1 MKRIHSLF
9 KISRSIFR
17 VSVISLAIIALAGC
31 EDVSPAIGKYYTGR
45 ILHLNVFAME
55 RVPELLYSREHNE
68 QDTTHYR
75 LAPSE
80 PELELVMLRIK
91 VENHKATSAIVSIDE
106 RAAELRD
113 FFQGKYF
120 PIDAGERVEEVELP
134 PGERVEEVAPPDA
147 GERVEEVAPPD
158 AGERVEEVAPP
169 VGSESLR
176 ASRCPPEN
184 PSDLCFLWN
193 ANSGEGAGQA
203 FDLKKGFGI
212 EGWMIFEVPKDQ
224 KIREIRWRAG
234 DSLSIQ
240 F

>member
-9 KISRSIFR
+9 KISRSIFL
-17 VSVISLAIIALAGC
+17 VSVISLAVIALAGC

-55 RVPELLYSREHNE
+55 RVPELLYSREDNE
-68 QDTTHYR
+68 QNTTYYQ

-134 PGERVEEVAPPDA
+134 A
-147 GERVEEVAPPD
+147 
-158 AGERVEEVAPP
+158 
-169 VGSESLR
+169 GSESDR

>member
-9 KISRSIFR
+9 KISRSIFLA
-17 VSVISLAIIALAGC
+17 SVISLAVIALAGC

-55 RVPELLYSREHNE
+55 RVPELLYSREDNE
-68 QDTTHYR
+68 QNTTYYQ

-120 PIDAGERVEEVELP
+120 PIDAGERVEEVAL
-134 PGERVEEVAPPDA
+134 
-147 GERVEEVAPPD
+147 
-158 AGERVEEVAPP
+158 P

-176 ASRCPPEN
+176 ASRCPPQN

>member
-9 KISRSIFR
+9 KISRSIFL
-17 VSVISLAIIALAGC
+17 VSVISLAVIALAGC

-55 RVPELLYSREHNE
+55 RVPELLYSREDNE
-68 QDTTHYR
+68 QDTTYYR

-134 PGERVEEVAPPDA
+134 A
-147 GERVEEVAPPD
+147 
-158 AGERVEEVAPP
+158 
-169 VGSESLR
+169 GSESDR

>member
-9 KISRSIFR
+9 KISRSIFL
-17 VSVISLAIIALAGC
+17 VSLISLAVIALAGC

-55 RVPELLYSREHNE
+55 RVPELLYSREDNE
-68 QDTTHYR
+68 QDTTYYR

-134 PGERVEEVAPPDA
+134 A
-147 GERVEEVAPPD
+147 
-158 AGERVEEVAPP
+158 
-169 VGSESLR
+169 GSESDR

>member
-1 MKRIHSLF
+1 MKRIHLLF
-9 KISRSIFR
+9 KISRSIFL
-17 VSVISLAIIALAGC
+17 VSVISLAVIALAGC

-55 RVPELLYSREHNE
+55 RVPELLYSREDNE
-68 QDTTHYR
+68 QDTTYYR

-134 PGERVEEVAPPDA
+134 A
-147 GERVEEVAPPD
+147 
-158 AGERVEEVAPP
+158 
-169 VGSESLR
+169 GSESDR

>member
-9 KISRSIFR
+9 KISRSIFL
-17 VSVISLAIIALAGC
+17 VSVISLAVIALAGC

-55 RVPELLYSREHNE
+55 RVPELLYSREDNE
-68 QDTTHYR
+68 QDTTYYR

-113 FFQGKYF
+113 FFQGKYS

-134 PGERVEEVAPPDA
+134 A
-147 GERVEEVAPPD
+147 
-158 AGERVEEVAPP
+158 
-169 VGSESLR
+169 GSESDR

>member
-9 KISRSIFR
+9 KISRSIFL

-55 RVPELLYSREHNE
+55 RVPELLYSREDNE
-68 QDTTHYR
+68 QNTTYYQ

-134 PGERVEEVAPPDA
+134 
-147 GERVEEVAPPD
+147 
-158 AGERVEEVAPP
+158 

-176 ASRCPPEN
+176 ASRCPPQN

>member
-9 KISRSIFR
+9 KINRSIFW

-31 EDVSPAIGKYYTGR
+31 EDVSPAIGKYYAGR
-45 ILHLNVFAME
+45 TLHLNVFAME
-55 RVPELLYSREHNE
+55 RVPELLYYREDNE
-68 QDTTHYR
+68 QNTTYYR

-91 VENHKATSAIVSIDE
+91 VENHKATSAIVSVDE

-134 PGERVEEVAPPDA
+134 A
-147 GERVEEVAPPD
+147 GS
-158 AGERVEEVAPP
+158 
-169 VGSESLR
+169 GSER
-176 ASRCPPEN
+176 ASRCPPQN

-203 FDLKKGFGI
+203 FDLQKGFGI

-234 DSLSIQ
+234 DTLSIQ